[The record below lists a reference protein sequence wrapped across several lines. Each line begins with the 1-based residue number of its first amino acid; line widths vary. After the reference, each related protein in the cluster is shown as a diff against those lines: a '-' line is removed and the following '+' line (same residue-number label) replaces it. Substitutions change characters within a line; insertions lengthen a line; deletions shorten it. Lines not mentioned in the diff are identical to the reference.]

1 MKITEYDIYD
11 NLFPRKEDTLSR
23 GGTCDF
29 CKKAGFQ
36 FSGKEIVWGNGNS
49 SADLLVIGQ
58 DSAGADPKRRLWKA
72 SRVTLFPLSNKKTGA
87 KFRIFLHK
95 AGFNPFDVFITNVVK
110 CNTGYDTTA
119 YKFNDLSPPCRQHL
133 RWELDTI
140 QPRIIISLGGKA
152 TEAVKKLLEVDEPIN
167 SFEFAVSELLKP
179 HPPCNTQY
187 GNSSIKLI
195 PMCHPSRVEGLD
207 REGHYVHNLIKIAKN
222 LLKT

>member
-1 MKITEYDIYD
+1 MKKTEYDMYD
-11 NLFPRKEDTLSR
+11 SLFPRKEDTLSR

-29 CKKAGFQ
+29 CKKVGFQ

-72 SRVTLFPLSNKKTGA
+72 SRVTLFPLSNQKTGA

-119 YKFNDLSPPCRQHL
+119 YKFNDLSPSCRQHL
-133 RWELDTI
+133 RWELVTI

-152 TEAVKKLLEVDEPIN
+152 TEAVKKLLDVGEPIN
-167 SFEFAVSELLKP
+167 SSEFAISELLKP

-195 PMCHPSRVEGLD
+195 PLCHPSRVEGLD
-207 REGHYVHNLIKIAKN
+207 REWDYVHNLKVAKS